1 MVGMKP
7 TRSAWVVNHRRI
19 AFGALGAVVVAH
31 TLAAQPAPSAR
42 RVSDFAPTQAV
53 VGRNGMVAS
62 QESRASRIGVEV
74 LQKGGN
80 AVDAAVAV
88 GFAMAV
94 TYPRAGNIGG
104 GGFMVIHR
112 AGAEPVAIDYRETA
126 PK

>member
-42 RVSDFAPTQAV
+42 RVSDFAPAQAV

-62 QESRASRIGVEV
+62 QESRASRLGVEV

-88 GFAMAV
+88 GFAMAG
-94 TYPRAGNIGG
+94 TYPRARHIRRRGLIGSPP
-104 GGFMVIHR
+104 
-112 AGAEPVAIDYRETA
+112 AGPQ
-126 PK
+126 PG